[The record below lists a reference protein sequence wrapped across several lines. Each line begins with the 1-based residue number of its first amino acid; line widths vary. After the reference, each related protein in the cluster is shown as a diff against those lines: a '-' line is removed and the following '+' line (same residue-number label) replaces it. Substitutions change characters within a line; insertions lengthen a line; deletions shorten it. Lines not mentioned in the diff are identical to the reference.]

1 MLTLYWG
8 WRYVL
13 VEAGPEQALTWRT
26 GHLRGGLLGGL
37 PDLFFPAARRPP
49 RLAAIRGPSSFWLR
63 HRSTRLE
70 DGTFTEVWRWDSAK
84 QMQGGLAD
92 RARFP
97 RSAPYCSGT
106 LPGRRRGRPP
116 LASSYGDRGHHAATP
131 GSTVGRKTPRLQ
143 ECA

>member
-97 RSAPYCSGT
+97 RACA
-106 LPGRRRGRPP
+106 LM
-116 LASSYGDRGHHAATP
+116 LCDASRAAA
-131 GSTVGRKTPRLQ
+131 GAAAASFVLW
-143 ECA
+143 